1 MAGIMILAWIVG
13 IPLALLLLASTIKT
27 LASMAEVAEK
37 YREIESEEITRRK
50 LRR

>member
-27 LASMAEVAEK
+27 LASMAEVAEN
-37 YREIESEEITRRK
+37 IEKSK
-50 LRR
+50 AKK